1 MMLMSQAARALSGE
15 LIGSDELFTSVSKD
29 TRDIVDG
36 ALYVAIKGERFDG
49 HAFVEQAGEAGA
61 AGALV
66 SEQQSVQ
73 LPQICVG
80 DTRLALGQLAA
91 HWRQQVSGKLVGITG
106 SNGKTTVKEMTKSI
120 LEHAAGQGHVLS
132 TAGNL
137 NNDIGMPMTLL
148 RLREQ
153 HQYAVIEMG
162 ANHPGEIDYM
172 THIARPHVAVIT
184 NAGPAHLEGFG
195 SIEKVASS
203 KAEIYSGIVDGGTAV
218 INADDVYADYWKG
231 VCWNLANQSR
241 LVTFSMVDET
251 ADVHAAVTQKNGKT
265 AIQIKTPLGEGA
277 VQLAVPGQHN
287 VMNALAAAAVTA
299 ALEVGFDDIREG
311 LEAFSGVSGRLASC
325 YTSAGA
331 RVINDTY
338 NANPLSMQAAMNVL
352 VSSGAD
358 TWLVLG
364 DMAELGGEEEILHRQ
379 VGEQARAL
387 GVKHLLATGDL
398 ARFAVD
404 AFGSDARFFQDR
416 QQLIEQLQQ
425 GITEESVVLV
435 KGSRSMGMEQ
445 IVNALI
451 DEHKV
456 QEVH

>member
-15 LIGSDELFTSVSKD
+15 LVGADARFTSVSKD
-29 TRDIVDG
+29 TRDLVDG
-36 ALYVAIKGERFDG
+36 SLYVAIRGDHFDG
-49 HAFVEQAGEAGA
+49 HAFVEQAGAAGA

-66 SEQQSVQ
+66 SERQPVR

-80 DTRLALGQLAA
+80 DTKQALGELAA
-91 HWRQQVSGKLVGITG
+91 YWRQQFSGKLVGITG
-106 SNGKTTVKEMTKSI
+106 SNGKTTVKEMTRSI
-120 LEHAAGQGHVLS
+120 LEHAAGTGHVLS

-148 RLREQ
+148 NLRDQ
-153 HQYAVIEMG
+153 HRYAVIEMG
-162 ANHPGEIDYM
+162 ANHPGEIDYL
-172 THIARPHVAVIT
+172 THIARPHAAVIT

-231 VCWNLANQSR
+231 VCAGLANNNR
-241 LVTFSMVDET
+241 VMTFSVQHAT
-251 ADVHAAVTQKNGKT
+251 ADVFADVERQQGGTSIRIRTPAGQAAVR
-265 AIQIKTPLGEGA
+265 
-277 VQLAVPGQHN
+277 LAVPGQHN
-287 VMNALAAAAVTA
+287 VMNALAATA
-299 ALEVGFDDIREG
+299 LTVALDVGLDNVVAG
-311 LEAFSGVSGRLASC
+311 LEAFSGVSGRLAS
-325 YTSAGA
+325 SLASNGA
-331 RVINDTY
+331 RIINDTY
-338 NANPLSMQAAMNVL
+338 NANPLSVKAAIDVL
-352 VSSGAD
+352 VGSGAD

-364 DMAELGGEEEILHRQ
+364 DMAELGDEQEALHRQ

-404 AFGSDARFFQDR
+404 AFGDDAVFFQDR
-416 QQLIEQLQQ
+416 QQLIKQLEQ
-425 GITEESVVLV
+425 GITAESVVLV

-445 IVNALI
+445 VVNALV
-451 DEHKV
+451 DEHKT
-456 QEVH
+456 QGIH

>member
-1 MMLMSQAARALSGE
+1 MMLMSQAAQALSGE
-15 LIGSDELFTSVSKD
+15 LIGTDVLFTSVSKD
-29 TRDIVDG
+29 TRNIADG
-36 ALYVAIKGERFDG
+36 SLYVAIKGERFDG
-49 HAFVEQAGEAGA
+49 HAFVEQAEEAGA

-66 SEQQSVQ
+66 SEHQSAH
-73 LPQICVG
+73 LPQICVT
-80 DTRLALGQLAA
+80 DTRLALGRLAA
-91 HWRQQVSGKLVGITG
+91 HWRHQYGGKLVGITG

-120 LEHAAGQGHVLS
+120 LEHAAGEGHVLS

-148 RLREQ
+148 ELREH

-162 ANHPGEIDYM
+162 ANHPGEIDYL
-172 THIARPHVAVIT
+172 THIAKPHVAVIT

-218 INADDVYADYWKG
+218 INADDDYAEYWKG
-231 VCWNLANQSR
+231 VCRSLDNRSR
-241 LVTFSMVDET
+241 LLTFSMLDET
-251 ADVHAAVTQKNGKT
+251 ADVYAAVIQKNGKT

-277 VQLAVPGQHN
+277 VHLAVPGQHN

-299 ALEVGFDDIREG
+299 ALEVRFDDICDG

-325 YTSAGA
+325 YTPGGA

-404 AFGSDARFFQDR
+404 AFLS
-416 QQLIEQLQQ
+416 LIH
-425 GITEESVVLV
+425 I
-435 KGSRSMGMEQ
+435 
-445 IVNALI
+445 
-451 DEHKV
+451 
-456 QEVH
+456 